1 MCCGVS
7 TMTSNTR
14 WMNSV
19 GTRACHKSDMLFT
32 NTVRGVRHRFGRL
45 SAPGWTAKPK
55 PGPLVR
61 GSPSCWYFG
70 LPMAFNRLASVSA

>member
-7 TMTSNTR
+7 TITSNTR

-19 GTRACHKSDMLFT
+19 GTCACHRSDMLFT
-32 NTVRGVRHRFGRL
+32 NTVRGVRHRFGRS
-45 SAPGWTAKPK
+45 SAKGWTAKPK

-61 GSPSCWYFG
+61 GSPSLVLRIAHGFQSLGEC
-70 LPMAFNRLASVSA
+70 